1 MKAIQVEAFGGPEV
15 MKISDVSDPVAN
27 SDEVLIDVTCI
38 GVNYADTHQIEDSY
52 MISHPLPFIP
62 GMEVAGTLSN
72 GKRVMALLS
81 CGGYSQKAA
90 ANKSN
95 VFEIPSNI
103 SDQQALASLVQG
115 CTAWHTLKTMG
126 NLVKGQKVLIHAAAG
141 GVGTI
146 AVQLAKYFGAYV
158 VGVTSNKEKADLV
171 KTLGADVIVDPHDS
185 DLRGALMQ
193 ASLGT
198 GFDLV
203 LEMVGGRRFDISLE
217 VLAPFGR
224 LVSYGAASRKAASEI
239 KPLSLLTGSRTISG
253 FYLADCVNKPGS
265 ISEAINELFKLI
277 ESGHLHPVVGQSFFM
292 SQAVDAH
299 KEMLARKT
307 MGKITLDP
315 HID

>member
-1 MKAIQVEAFGGPEV
+1 MRAVQVEAFGGPEV
-15 MKISDVSDPVAN
+15 MKISDVPDPVAN
-27 SDEVLIDVTCI
+27 SDEVLINITCI
-38 GVNYADTHQIEDSY
+38 GVNYGDTHQIEASY
-52 MISHPLPFIP
+52 VVSHSLPFIP

-72 GKRVMALLS
+72 GKRVIALIS
-81 CGGYSQKAA
+81 SGGYAQKAVA
-90 ANKSN
+90 KKAN

-103 SDQQALASLVQG
+103 SDQQALAILVQG

-171 KTLGADVIVDPHDS
+171 KTLGTDAVVDPHDP
-185 DLRGALMQ
+185 DLQGALMQ

-203 LEMVGGRRFDISLE
+203 LEMVGGRRFDVSLE

-224 LVSYGAASRKAASEI
+224 LVNYGAASRKAASEI
-239 KPLSLLTGSRTISG
+239 KPISLLMGSRTISG
-253 FYLADCVNKPGS
+253 FYLADCVNKPEF
-265 ISEAINELFKLI
+265 IPDAVNELFKLI
-277 ESGHLHPVVGQSFFM
+277 KSGDLHPVVGKSFFM
-292 SQAVDAH
+292 TNVADAH
-299 KEMLARKT
+299 REILARKT
-307 MGKITLDP
+307 TGKVTLDP
-315 HID
+315 QK

>member
-1 MKAIQVEAFGGPEV
+1 MRAIQVEAFGGPEV
-15 MKISDVSDPVAN
+15 MKISDVPDPVAN
-27 SDEVLIDVTCI
+27 SDEVLINITCI
-38 GVNYADTHQIEDSY
+38 GVNYGDTHQIEDSY
-52 MISHPLPFIP
+52 VVSHSLPFIP

-72 GKRVMALLS
+72 GKRVIALIS
-81 CGGYSQKAA
+81 SGGYAQKAVA
-90 ANKSN
+90 KKAN

-103 SDQQALASLVQG
+103 SDQQALAILVQG

-171 KTLGADVIVDPHDS
+171 KTLGTDAVVDPHDP
-185 DLRGALMQ
+185 DLQGALMQ

-203 LEMVGGRRFDISLE
+203 LEMVGGRRFDVSLE

-224 LVSYGAASRKAASEI
+224 LVNYGAASRKAASEI
-239 KPLSLLTGSRTISG
+239 KPISLLMGSRTISG
-253 FYLADCVNKPGS
+253 FYLADCVNKPEF
-265 ISEAINELFKLI
+265 ISDAVNELFKLI
-277 ESGHLHPVVGQSFFM
+277 KSGDLHPVVGKSFFM
-292 SQAVDAH
+292 TNVADAH
-299 KEMLARKT
+299 IEILARKT

-315 HID
+315 QK